1 MEVESTERG
10 DWSQR
15 WLFLGNVE
23 ASHSGNSLKY
33 MKVALAESPTNGD
46 MEPELPCFVSISGLT
61 ALLLIKLHIKPW
73 CKANAQWPSVIVAI
87 D

>member
-1 MEVESTERG
+1 
-10 DWSQR
+10 
-15 WLFLGNVE
+15 
-23 ASHSGNSLKY
+23 
-33 MKVALAESPTNGD
+33 MKVALEETPTNGD
-46 MEPELPCFVSISGLT
+46 MGPEPPCFVSISGLT